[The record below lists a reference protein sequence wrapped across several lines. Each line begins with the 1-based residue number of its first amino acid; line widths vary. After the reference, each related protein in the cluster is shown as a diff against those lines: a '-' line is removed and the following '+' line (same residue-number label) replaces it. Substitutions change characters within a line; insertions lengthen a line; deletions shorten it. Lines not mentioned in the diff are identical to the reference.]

1 MRFLLSL
8 TAAALFLCG
17 SAQSAGL
24 HDAEDPEVARARLDI
39 EKMRALVEAGA
50 LPRAQLERAEDALG
64 DAQDMAVLRR
74 TMYSQDLT
82 EDQAGEMLAAAQ
94 RRLDRRGKQ
103 LDKTRRLVEAGV
115 AAPAEV
121 AALVEEADYARKEYD
136 LAVSRANLCHEL
148 TAMALAEQNQPA
160 HPEPADGARNV
171 QRYDGAGVFTSA
183 EFRQVETAFER
194 RFSKPL
200 PVSAMGETAVHRA
213 LGFDHRNRVDVALNP
228 DQPEGVWLRRYLEAR
243 RIPYFAFWQA
253 VPGKATGAHI
263 HMGPMS
269 TRLAPGAKAAD

>member
-8 TAAALFLCG
+8 TAGALLLCA
-17 SAQSAGL
+17 SAQSAGQ
-24 HDAEDPEVARARLDI
+24 HDAEDPDVARARINI
-39 EKMRALVEAGA
+39 EKMRAMVEAGA

-64 DAQDMAVLRR
+64 DAQDMAVLRK

-82 EDQAGEMLAAAQ
+82 DEHAGEMLAAAQ
-94 RRLDRRGKQ
+94 RRLDRRRNQ
-103 LDKTRRLVEAGV
+103 LEKTRRLVDAGV
-115 AAPAEV
+115 AAPAELT
-121 AALVEEADYARKEYD
+121 ALVEEADYARKEYD

-160 HPEPADGARNV
+160 HPEPADGSRSV
-171 QRYDGAGVFTSA
+171 ERYDGAGVFTPA
-183 EFRQVETAFER
+183 QFQQVEAAFEH
-194 RFSKPL
+194 RFAKPL

-228 DQPEGVWLRRYLEAR
+228 DQPEGVWLLRYLESR